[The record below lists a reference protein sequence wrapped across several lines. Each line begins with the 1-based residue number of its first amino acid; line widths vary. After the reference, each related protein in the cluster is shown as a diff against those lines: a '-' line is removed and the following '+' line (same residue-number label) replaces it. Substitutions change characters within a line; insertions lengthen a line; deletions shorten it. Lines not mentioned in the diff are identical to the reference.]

1 MQPKNKPFKP
11 ALMLMPLLLL
21 TVGCANRSPI
31 IVPATPIPLPAQAKV
46 SLVPT
51 PSVCS
56 QSCLKGWQTEV
67 QKSVDTLT
75 K

>member
-1 MQPKNKPFKP
+1 MRTNKLKLP
-11 ALMLMPLLLL
+11 ALMLMLPMLL

-46 SLVPT
+46 SQIPT
-51 PSVCS
+51 PSVCLPTCS
-56 QSCLKGWQTEV
+56 KGWQIEV